1 VRVKSWAFTI
11 RFSLLGALDSTSFG
25 SYWFATG
32 TPTYLVQLLK
42 TASYNLNELYG
53 EVYADEIDLNS
64 FDGNNNLVGAFYQ
77 SGYLTIKNFDGEYY
91 RLDFPN
97 KEVEEGFTKFI
108 VPYYVGKSDAGEW
121 RQLKMEVDAGNPDA
135 FLTRIR
141 RLLAS
146 VAADMQPN
154 QVEHNYRNML
164 FLLFKVTGVEV
175 RMEEPTSAG
184 RIDMV
189 VRTDK
194 YVYVMEFKLNQSAD
208 KAMRQITDKHYAD
221 SYLGG
226 PQQVFR
232 IGVNFAE
239 ETRNID
245 DWTIEKG

>member
-1 VRVKSWAFTI
+1 
-11 RFSLLGALDSTSFG
+11 
-25 SYWFATG
+25 
-32 TPTYLVQLLK
+32 
-42 TASYNLNELYG
+42 
-53 EVYADEIDLNS
+53 
-64 FDGNNNLVGAFYQ
+64 
-77 SGYLTIKNFDGEYY
+77 
-91 RLDFPN
+91 
-97 KEVEEGFTKFI
+97 
-108 VPYYVGKSDAGEW
+108 
-121 RQLKMEVDAGNPDA
+121 
-135 FLTRIR
+135 
-141 RLLAS
+141 
-146 VAADMQPN
+146 
-154 QVEHNYRNML
+154 ML

-239 ETRNID
+239 ETKNIA